1 MTIRRLLGLLV
12 GVALGAAPGLAQAAL
27 VPHSASLTLVIAIQN
42 VGTVAVPGT
51 AVVTVDTV
59 TGGVSV
65 PALAVSLP
73 STLNFP
79 VTTTTAVVSVIAKA
93 GIDNGAGSFFPGN
106 VTANTPAEICPAGA
120 TPRACIVGGGVNGRM
135 ALSGTVSVRLPG
147 NVVLPIPL
155 GAALI
160 GVGGTTMVPPS
171 TGGFFFEN
179 GVWTT
184 GQARMSFISSN
195 TNTVFAIGLT
205 VMTTQT
211 TSQALVSN
219 GSNNGAL
226 TTGSGQI
233 TLVTPTYVSALGNQ
247 LPIFATFTIHVLG
260 VPEPGTLLLLGAG
273 IVGLGL
279 IGRQR
284 KK

>member
-1 MTIRRLLGLLV
+1 MKRKLFGLLV
-12 GVALGAAPGLAQAAL
+12 GVGLLAAPGFAQAAL
-27 VPHSASLTLVIAIQN
+27 VTHQVSATLVVAIQN
-42 VGTVAVPGT
+42 IGTISATGSGT
-51 AVVTVDTV
+51 ITVDTV
-59 TGGVSV
+59 SGAIAI
-65 PALAVSLP
+65 PALLVSLP
-73 STLNFP
+73 STINFP

-93 GIDNGAGSFFPGN
+93 GIDNLAGTFSVGN
-106 VTANTPAEICPAGA
+106 AEANTPAEICFAGI
-120 TPRACIVGGGVNGRM
+120 TPRGCIVGGAKNGPM

-160 GVGGTTMVPPS
+160 GVGGSTMVPPT

-184 GQARMSFISSN
+184 GQARISFISSV
-195 TNTVFAIGLT
+195 TGTVFAIGQTL
-205 VMTTQT
+205 MTTQT
-211 TSQALVSN
+211 TSQALVTNGTGNSQMSN
-219 GSNNGAL
+219 PSNML
-226 TTGSGQI
+226 

-247 LPIFATFTIHVLG
+247 LPIFASFSIHILG
-260 VPEPGTLLLLGAG
+260 AVPEPGTLLLLGSG

-279 IGRQR
+279 IGRRR